1 MSIERKHAICCLS
14 VVPVRKSPSDT
25 SEMVTQLIFGDLCN
39 VIGVTEDN
47 KWLNI
52 RIEFDG
58 YEGWVD
64 PKQIQ
69 LLEEVDYLRYLTES
83 PNYLLEGPVRVV
95 FKNHFTHLSLGSY
108 LPKYEKGHFDVKNTR
123 TEIVAEVGVVKKTD
137 IIPIAD
143 MFLGVPY
150 LWGGKSQFGIDCSG
164 LVQLVYKVC
173 GKNLPRDA
181 YQQAECGSDVSFK
194 DLKSGDLAFFQND
207 EGKII
212 HVGIVM
218 EFNNI
223 IHAHGKVRIDLLDEK
238 GIFNTNKKY
247 YSHQF
252 AFAKRIFS

>member
-1 MSIERKHAICCLS
+1 MSELKHAICYLS
-14 VVPVRKSPSDT
+14 VVPVRKSPSDD

-39 VIGVTEDN
+39 IIGEAADG

-52 RIEFDG
+52 RDEFDG

-64 PKQIQ
+64 PKQIKRI
-69 LLEEVDYLRYLTES
+69 EEVVYLRYLTEE
-83 PNYLLEGPVRVV
+83 PHYLLEGPVKVA
-95 FKNHFTHLSLGSY
+95 FQNYFAHLSLGSY
-108 LPKYEKGHFDVKNTR
+108 MPRFEKGNFEVRQKFIPVSGQVGQAPKADV
-123 TEIVAEVGVVKKTD
+123 VA
-137 IIPIAD
+137 IAD

-164 LVQLVYKVC
+164 LVQQVFKVC
-173 GKNLPRDA
+173 GKALPRDA
-181 YQQAECGSDVSFK
+181 NQQATCGDDVVFEN
-194 DLKSGDLAFFQND
+194 LKAGDLAFFKNE
-207 EGKII
+207 EGHIN

-218 EFNNI
+218 DFNNI
-223 IHAHGKVRIDLLDEK
+223 IHAHGKVRIDLLDNK